1 MTRPWRSR
9 LNSLIASSASS
20 ALTWWLTAPWVTHS
34 SSAARVKLSCRA
46 AASKAFNAFSGG
58 RRGRIANLPKDHE
71 KNWGKPEKPCFASR
85 ALRAL
90 LRRTWTRNHEIWSCS
105 MSTLFNDGI
114 SLPRI
119 RAGRAAGGHQE
130 SSWLKLIERWLAYA
144 ERMQQRADLREI
156 ANDPHLLAD

>member
-1 MTRPWRSR
+1 
-9 LNSLIASSASS
+9 
-20 ALTWWLTAPWVTHS
+20 
-34 SSAARVKLSCRA
+34 
-46 AASKAFNAFSGG
+46 
-58 RRGRIANLPKDHE
+58 
-71 KNWGKPEKPCFASR
+71 
-85 ALRAL
+85 
-90 LRRTWTRNHEIWSCS
+90 

-156 ANDPHLLAD
+156 ANDPHLLADLGLTRDEALEQANTPFWR